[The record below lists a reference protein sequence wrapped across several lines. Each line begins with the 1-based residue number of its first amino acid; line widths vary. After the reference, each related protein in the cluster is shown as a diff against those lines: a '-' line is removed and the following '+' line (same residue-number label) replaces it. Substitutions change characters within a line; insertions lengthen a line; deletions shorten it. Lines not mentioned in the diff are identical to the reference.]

1 MKELID
7 LYTTFFRI
15 GLFTFGGGMA
25 MLPMLTKEVVE
36 DKKWATNE
44 EILDYFAIG
53 QCTPGIIAINT
64 STFIGTKRKG
74 AIGGVTATLGMV
86 TPSVIVILII
96 ASILSQIMEYEIVG
110 HIFAGIRIAVAAL
123 VTESLVG
130 ILKSGIKDIFG
141 LVFYLIILTF
151 CIFVTNSP
159 ILVVIAGIAVGIC
172 RIKLVDKNDKKE
184 GKRNV

>member
-1 MKELID
+1 MKELLE
-7 LYTTFFRI
+7 LYTAFFRI

-64 STFIGTKRKG
+64 ATFIGTKRKG
-74 AIGGVTATLGMV
+74 AIGGVVATLGMV
-86 TPSVIVILII
+86 SPSIIVILII
-96 ASILSQIMEYEIVG
+96 ASILSQIMEYPIVG
-110 HIFAGIRIAVAAL
+110 HIFAGIRVAVAAL

-130 ILKSGIKDIFG
+130 ILKSGIRDRFG
-141 LVFYLIILTF
+141 IIFYLVILAF
-151 CIFVTNSP
+151 CICVTNSP
-159 ILVVIAGIAVGIC
+159 ILVVIAGIVVGIC
-172 RIKLVDKNDKKE
+172 RIKLIDKKE
-184 GKRNV
+184 EKK